1 MTQTLFDNQNNMET
15 LKNRHE
21 LVFVYDVKYSNPNG
35 DPTENNELRMI
46 GDKCFV
52 TDVRL
57 KRTIRDYIDELDAD
71 KEKYDIFVK
80 EEVDENWK
88 VIDVKWRLK
97 ETIWV
102 NSEKDIKP
110 EHIESLKNKFVDIRL
125 FWSAIKMKLTWPV
138 QFNFAESMHKVSMIK
153 IAWTTVFSS
162 GDNKWQWTFTE
173 MFITPYAILSYHGIV
188 NDIASKK
195 TYMNDDDLKLL
206 KEAIWNGTKNL
217 ITRSKFEQ
225 LPRFL
230 VDVKFKEWTKTHIWE
245 LDKYIKLVKNENIID
260 ESAILDIEDVSFD
273 FSDFVER
280 IKDFKDKIESIEIQ
294 ADKRVKIENL
304 SEKIEDIEV
313 SINKI

>member
-1 MTQTLFDNQNNMET
+1 MTET

-57 KRTIRDYIDELDAD
+57 KRTIRDYINDLDLD

-80 EEVDENWK
+80 EEIDKNWK

-97 ETIWV
+97 QTIWV

-110 EHIESLKNKFVDIRL
+110 EHIEKLKSKFVDIRM

-138 QFNFAESMHKVSMIK
+138 QFNFAESMHKVSMMK

-162 GDNKWQWTFTE
+162 WEGKWQWTFTE
-173 MFITPYAILSYHGIV
+173 MFITPYAILSHHGIV
-188 NDIASKK
+188 NEMATKK
-195 TYMNDDDLKLL
+195 TYMNENDFSLL

-225 LPRFL
+225 LPRL
-230 VDVKFKEWTKTHIWE
+230 LLDVKFKEWEKTHIWE

-280 IKDFKDKIESIEIQ
+280 IKDFKEKIETIEIQ

-304 SEKIEDIEV
+304 PETIENIEV